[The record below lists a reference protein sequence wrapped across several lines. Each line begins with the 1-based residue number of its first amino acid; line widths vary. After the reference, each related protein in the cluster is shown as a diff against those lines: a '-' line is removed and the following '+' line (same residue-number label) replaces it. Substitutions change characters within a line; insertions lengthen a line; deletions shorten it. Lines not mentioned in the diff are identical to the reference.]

1 VIFYRGMLLYSR
13 CLKMHFFQ
21 RDATTS
27 LYDPPE
33 TLMSIEQ
40 KSSPRK
46 RGIYLLPNL
55 FTLTALFAGFYA
67 IIAAMKGHFDDAA
80 IAVFIAMVM
89 DTLDGR
95 VARLTNTQT
104 EFGAQLDSLSDMV
117 SFGVA
122 PAIILYT
129 WGLNSLGKVGWL
141 IAFVYAACVALRL
154 ARFNV
159 QHAVMDKRYFR
170 GLPCPP
176 AAAVLVSLI
185 WSIDQYALNSTGIY
199 VCAAVFMFCVS
210 LFMVSNLRYAS
221 FKEVDLKNKVP
232 FICIL
237 LILLFLVV
245 ISVDPPLILWVV
257 SVAYAFS
264 PLPMY
269 LWRLRS
275 RFPLLKKHRAE

>member
-1 VIFYRGMLLYSR
+1 
-13 CLKMHFFQ
+13 
-21 RDATTS
+21 
-27 LYDPPE
+27 
-33 TLMSIEQ
+33 MSIEQ
-40 KSSPRK
+40 KFPPRS

-67 IIAAMKGHFDDAA
+67 IIAAMKGHFEDAA

-95 VARLTNTQT
+95 VARLTHTQT

-129 WGLNSLGKVGWL
+129 WGLNTLGKIGWL
-141 IAFVYAACVALRL
+141 ITFVYAACVALRL

-170 GLPCPP
+170 GLPCPLP
-176 AAAVLVSLI
+176 AAVMVSLI
-185 WSIDQYALNSTGIY
+185 WSIDQYALNSMGIY
-199 VCAAVFMFCVS
+199 ICAAVLMVCMS

-232 FICIL
+232 FIVIL
-237 LILLFLVV
+237 LMVFFLVL
-245 ISVDPPLILWVV
+245 ISVDPPLILL
-257 SVAYAFS
+257 VASLGYSFS

-269 LWRLRS
+269 LWRLRL
-275 RFPLLKKHRAE
+275 RLPLFKKHRGE